1 MNDVLDAVIVGG
13 GAAGMSAAWR
23 MRDKNILLLESS
35 ERLGGRIKSVR
46 SGDYWLNSG
55 AHLFPG
61 AGTAIHEMI
70 TGLGLEVVNIPG
82 LKTGVFF
89 NEKVYLNK
97 RIETYPLNLPL
108 TIRERIAFARAG
120 LKLLALVK
128 KWQRIEKPRPGE
140 SEDTRRA
147 RIASFGLER
156 SFRDVLGPMPPR
168 VALVMDTAGR
178 RASCELEE
186 QSAAVAAALFASH
199 WSGDADSHAL
209 NLLGGSGRLSD
220 SMTEMLGDRVRFNA
234 KVTAVRGVRD
244 EVEVSYTDDAGEHT
258 VRAHHAVVATPAPAA
273 REIVEG
279 LPADVDTSLA
289 GVRYG
294 QFCVLTVETTEKSA
308 MPWDDVYAI
317 TTPGLSFSMF
327 FNHANPVR
335 KGARKPGGSVMCY
348 AGGDSARRAME
359 MSDEEIETLFKN
371 DLYRLYPQLRD
382 IIGRAWVQRWPIGGE
397 YREPGDDT
405 FEALLRYVSTDPSR
419 IRLAGDYFAPLGQME
434 VAAKSGA
441 DAAEKILSQL

>member
-70 TGLGLEVVNIPG
+70 TGLGLEVVGIPG

-89 NEKVYLNK
+89 NEKVWLQK
-97 RIETYPLNLPL
+97 RIETYPLSLPL
-108 TIRERIAFARAG
+108 SIRERVAFARAG

-128 KWQRIEKPRPGE
+128 KWQRVEKPRPGE

-147 RIASFGLER
+147 RIARFGLER
-156 SFRDVLGPMPPR
+156 SFRDVLGPLPPR
-168 VALVMDTAGR
+168 VALVFDTAGR

-186 QSAAVAAALFASH
+186 QSAAVGAALFGSH

-220 SMTEMLGDRVRFNA
+220 SMTELLGDRVRFNTN
-234 KVTAVRGVRD
+234 VTSVREVGD
-244 EVEVSYTDDAGEHT
+244 EVEVSYTDNDGEHV
-258 VRAHHAVVATPAPAA
+258 VRARHAVVAIPAPAA
-273 REIVEG
+273 REVVEG
-279 LPADVDTSLA
+279 LPADVERSLA
-289 GVRYG
+289 AVRYG
-294 QFCVLTVETTEKSA
+294 QFCVLTVETTENSP

-327 FNHANPVR
+327 FNHANPIR
-335 KGARKPGGSVMCY
+335 KGPRKPGGSVMCY

-382 IIGRAWVQRWPIGGE
+382 IIGRAWVQRWPIGGQ

-405 FEALLRYVSTDPSR
+405 FEALLQYVARDSSR

-434 VAAKSGA
+434 VAARSGS
-441 DAAEKILSQL
+441 DAAGRILGRL